1 MEETMCQI
9 AQYIA
14 YTQWLQSYYEVKDA
28 PTKKFEVI
36 LQNNKLLTNDHMA
49 VYPNGSL
56 KK

>member
-1 MEETMCQI
+1 MEETMYQI